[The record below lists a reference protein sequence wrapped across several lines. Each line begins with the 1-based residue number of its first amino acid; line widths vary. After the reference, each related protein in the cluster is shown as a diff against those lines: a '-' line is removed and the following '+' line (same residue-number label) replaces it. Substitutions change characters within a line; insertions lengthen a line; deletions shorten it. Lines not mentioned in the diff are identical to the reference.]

1 MDDNTGN
8 LNPHLLQL
16 VLSLHAGNMTQL
28 GKVAS
33 PLTGQVERNLA
44 AAKETIDTLAMLET
58 KMKGN
63 LHEDEQKLIS
73 HALTE
78 MRLNYVDESQKP
90 EQAESDQPEPAQDK
104 PEDSNGAE
112 EKPGN

>member
-1 MDDNTGN
+1 MDENTGN

-16 VLSLHAGNMTQL
+16 VLSLHAGAMTQL

-33 PLTGQVERNLA
+33 PLTGQVDRNLA

-63 LHEDEQKLIS
+63 LHEDELKLMN
-73 HALTE
+73 HALHE
-78 MRLNYVDESQKP
+78 LRMNYVDEANKP
-90 EQAESDQPEPAQDK
+90 DNSEPDQPISDNT
-104 PEDSNGAE
+104 DSGE
-112 EKPGN
+112 EKTEN